1 MPPLLS
7 GSCDADLEANLARVD
22 TGAFAF
28 HRPTRVED
36 EQRGSQRWHEDFL
49 LRDRAWHH
57 ATWPGDV
64 VHFCGP
70 SFNWAQV
77 LPLLEGVNASRAVR
91 LDAEVLRAQGG
102 VGTVHLVAG
111 SKAQTKAG
119 FALAEADTL
128 AVCLLVSSGMNDE
141 PLWSSLAD
149 AALGADWVPVAE
161 WVDGEGG
168 VRALLVRPAHAD
180 FHSRLSLLSGAP
192 WTLLAGRRVEERSLG
207 VDAVFGVLLEEAPPK
222 VTRWSDLVVWLLLP
236 STYSA
241 VRRRQASNLS
251 ALQCWWSR
259 TWRVCPHERVRVLT
273 AQSCQLCGDPGH
285 GLGCSEC
292 STHVCL
298 PCHRLAEAGC
308 PGALALGGRCL
319 GGRSASAKRLKW
331 QPR

>member
-7 GSCDADLEANLARVD
+7 GLCDADLRAHLARVD

-28 HRPTRVED
+28 QRPTRVED

-70 SFNWAQV
+70 SFNWARV
-77 LPLLEGVNASRAVR
+77 LPLLEGVNVSRAVR

-161 WVDGEGG
+161 WVDGEAR
-168 VRALLVRPAHAD
+168 VRALLVRPNHAG
-180 FHSRLSLLSGAP
+180 FHSQLSLLSGAP
-192 WTLLAGRRVEERSLG
+192 WTMLAGRRVDERSLG
-207 VDAVFGVLLEEAPPK
+207 VDEVFCVLLEDAPPK
-222 VTRWSDLVVWLLLP
+222 VS
-236 STYSA
+236 
-241 VRRRQASNLS
+241 Q
-251 ALQCWWSR
+251 
-259 TWRVCPHERVRVLT
+259 
-273 AQSCQLCGDPGH
+273 
-285 GLGCSEC
+285 
-292 STHVCL
+292 
-298 PCHRLAEAGC
+298 
-308 PGALALGGRCL
+308 
-319 GGRSASAKRLKW
+319 
-331 QPR
+331 